1 MSSRWPDGRAP
12 ESTISKSDHA
22 PTRNPVFSRLGPV
35 PPPSQGYAHEPPIKP
50 SARGNSGRTHFP
62 PKSFKNS
69 NDDVDS
75 SYIYSENPLP
85 PSRGKSSGPLHSN
98 DGRRRSS
105 IQPNALL
112 HRSLRDI
119 KKERDSEV
127 MANPFTA
134 VEELQAQVDR
144 AQADQKAAEEL
155 ADALLLS
162 QQTLLQEKT
171 KLQAENE
178 RLVREVAMMRE
189 LLEYSQAAVSTGG
202 GGGGGTG
209 RNLYNSP
216 LNRLATHAHHHTSGV
231 IDDGE
236 LPITPDSEMLR
247 VLREAKL
254 IDDDAGDADGSGPGN
269 FLERL
274 ESENS

>member
-1 MSSRWPDGRAP
+1 
-12 ESTISKSDHA
+12 
-22 PTRNPVFSRLGPV
+22 
-35 PPPSQGYAHEPPIKP
+35 
-50 SARGNSGRTHFP
+50 
-62 PKSFKNS
+62 
-69 NDDVDS
+69 
-75 SYIYSENPLP
+75 
-85 PSRGKSSGPLHSN
+85 
-98 DGRRRSS
+98 
-105 IQPNALL
+105 
-112 HRSLRDI
+112 
-119 KKERDSEV
+119 

-216 LNRLATHAHHHTSGV
+216 LNRLATHAHHTSGV
-231 IDDGE
+231 IDDEE